1 MFLTD
6 LFCIRLS
13 KAPENVLGRTL
24 YWRVCGQLAGPCPVW
39 GAGCAA
45 PAGGVEVPLGV
56 RLSGPTVL
64 SRCWPHLQGRS
75 ADCGAH
81 QLGLY
86 VMSRSPFSIESPFH
100 SIFFMESKA
109 WKDGSGSS
117 CVFPVDPYLLGRRY
131 TGKREEWLATG
142 QRPPWTAVNAF
153 YFKGKP
159 VEKAAKFWFQT
170 SILIP
175 FELNL
180 QNMLNTA
187 YFCYC
192 PIHWSFYCF

>member
-1 MFLTD
+1 MTD
-6 LFCIRLS
+6 LFCIRYPKHLKMS
-13 KAPENVLGRTL
+13 WAGLFTDGCVDS
-24 YWRVCGQLAGPCPVW
+24 WRDF
-39 GAGCAA
+39 
-45 PAGGVEVPLGV
+45 
-56 RLSGPTVL
+56 VL
-64 SRCWPHLQGRS
+64 SEERAVQRQQGEWRSRWVCAFQAPQSFPGARQRLQGRS

-86 VMSRSPFSIESPFH
+86 VMSRSPFSMESPFH

-117 CVFPVDPYLLGRRY
+117 CVFPVDPYLLGRHY

-142 QRPPWTAVNAF
+142 QRPPWIAINAF

-175 FELNL
+175 CLNW
-180 QNMLNTA
+180 T
-187 YFCYC
+187 YRIC
-192 PIHWSFYCF
+192 

>member
-13 KAPENVLGRTL
+13 KAPENVLDRTL

-64 SRCWPHLQGRS
+64 SRCSATSAGQICRLWGSSAWEGRS

-86 VMSRSPFSIESPFH
+86 VMSRSPFSMELPFH

-117 CVFPVDPYLLGRRY
+117 CVFPVDPYLLGRQY
-131 TGKREEWLATG
+131 TGKREEWPATG

-175 FELNL
+175 CLNW
-180 QNMLNTA
+180 T
-187 YFCYC
+187 YRIC
-192 PIHWSFYCF
+192 